1 MSDNET
7 FNLNDLKTDKVLVY
21 YDGPLLFVCKNHFGQ
36 YYIAY
41 CCDVDLK
48 EYVLAATTIRSL
60 IDLLENRIT
69 MFCIFQESNEKW
81 KVENSC
87 ARKIDGTFDELDLP
101 EKEAFLDEL
110 SEPFV
115 DYLTD
120 LRKIESPRLSVARWL
135 GSFCLITQSVDY
147 VADSIFPNLEWP
159 KKSVSSF
166 QGCKRTYVSQNMEVE
181 FCPT

>member
-1 MSDNET
+1 M
-7 FNLNDLKTDKVLVY
+7 
-21 YDGPLLFVCKNHFGQ
+21 
-36 YYIAY
+36 
-41 CCDVDLK
+41 K

-110 SEPFV
+110 SEQFV

-135 GSFCLITQSVDY
+135 GSFYLINQSVDY

-159 KKSVSSF
+159 KKNISSF